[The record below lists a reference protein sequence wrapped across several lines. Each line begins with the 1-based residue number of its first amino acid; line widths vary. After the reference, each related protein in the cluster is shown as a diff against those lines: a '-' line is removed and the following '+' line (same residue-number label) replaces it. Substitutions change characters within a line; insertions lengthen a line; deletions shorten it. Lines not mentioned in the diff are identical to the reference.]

1 MNPSATNLPLTN
13 PLTINL
19 ANPPATTPPIKALLL
34 GRGHFATILA
44 RYLSPRFE
52 CIASFGSDVP
62 RDSLISVLQSAEA
75 CFIITPLSAHF
86 SLAALA
92 LEQDCHVFVEKPTT
106 ASLHELD
113 TLLALARDKNRV
125 LFTDYTYTFSRSIRH
140 SLQWLRASPS
150 SLSIQA
156 RIAQYG
162 KFYAGESV
170 LEVLGVHYL
179 SVFALYECEGILE
192 GLEVEWCQFLDS
204 NKQSA
209 RLALRAFFNG
219 APCPITLECSLLSQA
234 RERILLLRTPPAT
247 LRVDMLASPALSL
260 DSAESIKSPPLP
272 CYDEGN
278 NLAHALTHFTHALH
292 DKASSHAHLKLTQK
306 IIALLEQAHARSG
319 Q

>member
-1 MNPSATNLPLTN
+1 MNPSPMN
-13 PLTINL
+13 PLTMNPT
-19 ANPPATTPPIKALLL
+19 NPPATTPPIKALLL
-34 GRGHFATILA
+34 GRGHFASILT

-62 RDSLISVLQSAEA
+62 RDSLISALQSAEV

-86 SLAALA
+86 SLTALA
-92 LEQDCHVFVEKPTT
+92 LEQGCHIFVEKPTT

-113 TLLALARDKNRV
+113 SLTSLARAQNRV

-140 SLQWLRASPS
+140 SLQWLETSPAP
-150 SLSIQA
+150 LSIQA
-156 RIAQYG
+156 RIMQYG

-179 SVFALYECEGILE
+179 SVFALYECEGIIS
-192 GLEVEWCQFLDS
+192 GLEVAWCQFLDS

-209 RLALRAFFNG
+209 RLTLRAFREG
-219 APCPITLECSLLSQA
+219 APCHITLECSLLSHT
-234 RERILLLRTPPAT
+234 RERILLLRTPSAT
-247 LRVDMLASPALSL
+247 LRVDMLSSPVLSL
-260 DSAESIKSPPLP
+260 DSRVDSINSTESTPLP

-278 NLAHALTHFTHALH
+278 NLALALTHFIRAID
-292 DKASSHAHLKLTQK
+292 DKAYCHAHLKLTQK
-306 IIALLEQAHARSG
+306 VIALLEQAHARSR